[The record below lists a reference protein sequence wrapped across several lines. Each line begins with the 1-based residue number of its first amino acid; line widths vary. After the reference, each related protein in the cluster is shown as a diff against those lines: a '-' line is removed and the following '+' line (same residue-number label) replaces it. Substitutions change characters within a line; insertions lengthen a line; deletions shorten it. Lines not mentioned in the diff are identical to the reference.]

1 MFFSAV
7 PPSAPVNLTL
17 DSFGKSW
24 VAFLWFQIPSEIV
37 IESHIISV
45 SGGGMEWDITIDGD
59 QSTLNVTD
67 LLPGTEYEFRIT
79 AVASDGQTSP
89 QSTALVVTTRSR
101 LLGIYVIANGL
112 DIVLHMCFCTTSSI
126 FTSKCGF

>member
-1 MFFSAV
+1 MKNKCFHFISAV

-24 VAFLWFQIPSEIV
+24 VAFLWLQIPSEID

-45 SGGGMEWDITIDGD
+45 SGGGLEWDITIDGD

-79 AVASDGQTSP
+79 TVASDGQTSP
-89 QSTALVVTTRSR
+89 QSTALVVTTRSTAP
-101 LLGIYVIANGL
+101 G
-112 DIVLHMCFCTTSSI
+112 S
-126 FTSKCGF
+126 